1 MFSDTHINQ
10 ATALLKSYKSK
21 GLKLATAESCTG
33 GLISALLTE
42 ISGSSDVF
50 ECGFV
55 TYSNKSKINLLGV
68 DATLIEQYGAVSE
81 EVSRAMAQGAIT
93 KTGVDIAVSV
103 TGVAGPSGGTAE
115 KPVGLVYIAVATK
128 NNIICE
134 KNIFSGN
141 RENIRLQSVAKTL
154 EMLSNFSS

>member
-10 ATALLKSYKSK
+10 AAALLDAYRSK
-21 GLKLATAESCTG
+21 GLKIATAESCTG

-55 TYSNKSKINLLGV
+55 TYSNKSKIDLLNV

-93 KTGVDIAVSV
+93 KTGADIAVSI
-103 TGVAGPSGGTAE
+103 TGIAGPSGGTKD

-141 RENIRLQSVAKTL
+141 REDIRLQSLAKAL
-154 EMLSNFSS
+154 EMLRL